1 MPVASKNRDTSRPAP
16 TKVNKRKSTD
26 NMSSCKKEKCNDPG
40 EFKCEKRRRI
50 TFENLYDD
58 DDEEEVKLAVM
69 ERASQVQANLAP
81 QFPSLIKYML
91 QSHVTRGF
99 WLGLPSK
106 FCLEHLP
113 RKDTMIVL
121 EDEDGNEYD
130 TKYLAEKIGLSAGWR
145 GFSISHKIREGDVA
159 VFHLVSPTKFKVY
172 IVRSNGSDEVD
183 GALGLLN
190 LDTCCRQQDSVKDVD
205 IDIDTG
211 ICKEEEDKYWDPM
224 SQAITQENFVKD
236 NMEHTSDY
244 SENESRPFGSEALDR
259 IILSE
264 STVDFK
270 DVKSIEDFKIVVNGL
285 VINST
290 LSKHLLSRYYELC
303 CTQSSFLHDGLLGNL
318 NYKLVVGMIAEIID
332 IADAIRASSI
342 TTSQSDFATWENTL
356 KAFQMMGMK
365 VGFLQARLEQLVNF
379 TLKSERSRTDRLIER
394 ARADEARRI
403 LEGKLLEVRQAINRL
418 DSEIETLEGNAI
430 RLAVMFQE
438 VARAPW

>member
-1 MPVASKNRDTSRPAP
+1 MVTLASIGILPPPYPDL
-16 TKVNKRKSTD
+16 
-26 NMSSCKKEKCNDPG
+26 DPSANG
-40 EFKCEKRRRI
+40 
-50 TFENLYDD
+50 DD
-58 DDEEEVKLAVM
+58 DHKQNWGLRSVMLALGDFRRLHLLYLWQLSRRPRSGSNWAPPMIRSKSSTRCGRDE
-69 ERASQVQANLAP
+69 
-81 QFPSLIKYML
+81 
-91 QSHVTRGF
+91 
-99 WLGLPSK
+99 GLPSK

-130 TKYLAEKIGLSAGWR
+130 TRYLAEKIGLSAGWR

-183 GALGLLN
+183 GALDLLN
-190 LDTCCRQQDSVKDVD
+190 LDTCCRQQNSVKD

-224 SQAITQENFVKD
+224 SQDIPQENFEKD
-236 NMEHTSDY
+236 NMEPMSDN
-244 SENESRPFGSEALDR
+244 SENESKPFRSEALDG
-259 IILSE
+259 ITLSE
-264 STVDFK
+264 STIDFK

-303 CTQSSFLHDGLLGNL
+303 CSQSSFLHDGLLGDL

-342 TTSQSDFATWENTL
+342 TTSQNDFATWEKTL

-365 VGFLQARLEQLVNF
+365 VGFLQDRLQQLVNF
-379 TLKSERSRTDRLIER
+379 TLKSESSRTARLER
-394 ARADEARRI
+394 ARAEEARRI
-403 LEGKLLEVRQAINRL
+403 LEVKLSEVRQTINRM
-418 DSEIETLEGNAI
+418 DSEIETLEGNTI
-430 RLAVMFQE
+430 RLPVMFQE
-438 VARAPW
+438 VAKAAW